1 MIIGATGLPVAV
13 IAARDVLIVTLTRWL
28 ALPDLFRPALDRQI
42 VLTLAQLLALLV
54 LLLLNLT
61 LLIALLLFDLLLLLT
76 FDVALLILLLLNLAL
91 LIVLLL
97 VKLLLLLLALL
108 PVFTGTAIQLVLP
121 RFITL
126 VGPCMSA
133 DAQTQQTYPRKLP
146 DARFHAFLTR
156 TRVDVIKTAEA

>member
-1 MIIGATGLPVAV
+1 ML
-13 IAARDVLIVTLTRWL
+13 
-28 ALPDLFRPALDRQI
+28 
-42 VLTLAQLLALLV
+42 LLALDLALLGLLFLDLALLIE
-54 LLLLNLT
+54 LLL
-61 LLIALLLFDLLLLLT
+61 IDLLLLLT
-76 FDVALLILLLLNLAL
+76 LDLALLILLLLNLAL

-97 VKLLLLLLALL
+97 VELLLLLLLLALL
-108 PVFTGTAIQLVLP
+108 PVFTGAAIQLVLP

>member
-1 MIIGATGLPVAV
+1 MRAIPVALRIVEILSAIGNARIAARDAIYRMAGTILRAWPPAVAAPVRTTFPVIIGATGLPVAV

-76 FDVALLILLLLNLAL
+76 FDVALL
-91 LIVLLL
+91 
-97 VKLLLLLLALL
+97 
-108 PVFTGTAIQLVLP
+108 
-121 RFITL
+121 
-126 VGPCMSA
+126 
-133 DAQTQQTYPRKLP
+133 
-146 DARFHAFLTR
+146 
-156 TRVDVIKTAEA
+156 